1 MENNLWIAGYSALVT
16 GIITFMVPGTV
27 MMKRR
32 ARNAVEK
39 ATYYDDLCSIKNHK
53 GFMKDAG
60 QLLRDRTGQMAFAY
74 IDIDN
79 FRMINSVYS
88 FQYGN
93 EVLVRLSEAI
103 REVFGDEALVGR
115 FSGDAFGVLC
125 HCRSCEDITGR
136 IHQLQAK
143 VNQKC
148 HEGKDLVLAC
158 GIHFISDEESQ
169 LDIIFDKANIA
180 RRSVKNLSN
189 TIFSVY
195 DEDYGKK
202 LHEENVLTEEI
213 KEALKKKSFDV
224 YYQPKF
230 EFAQR
235 KIVASEAL
243 IRWEHKEKGFIS
255 PATFIPVAEKTQLIV
270 EIGRFVFDR
279 VCSDIRRWSDD
290 GMTLLPVSVNI
301 SRIELLQEGL
311 MDFIKATVEKYGV
324 DYSLIEIEI
333 TETAAVADYDR
344 IEGILREIKSLGM
357 SISIDD
363 FGAGYSSLG
372 CLNKLHVDTLKIDR
386 SLITDLSCEN
396 KGRKILQGMIELS
409 KNLELKTICEGI
421 ETEDQFN
428 TLEMFNCDYGQGFL
442 FARPMKEADFRR
454 MLIS

>member
-1 MENNLWIAGYSALVT
+1 M
-16 GIITFMVPGTV
+16 
-27 MMKRR
+27 
-32 ARNAVEK
+32 
-39 ATYYDDLCSIKNHK
+39 
-53 GFMKDAG
+53 
-60 QLLRDRTGQMAFAY
+60 
-74 IDIDN
+74 
-79 FRMINSVYS
+79 
-88 FQYGN
+88 
-93 EVLVRLSEAI
+93 
-103 REVFGDEALVGR
+103 
-115 FSGDAFGVLC
+115 
-125 HCRSCEDITGR
+125 
-136 IHQLQAK
+136 
-143 VNQKC
+143 
-148 HEGKDLVLAC
+148 
-158 GIHFISDEESQ
+158 
-169 LDIIFDKANIA
+169 
-180 RRSVKNLSN
+180 
-189 TIFSVY
+189 
-195 DEDYGKK
+195 
-202 LHEENVLTEEI
+202 
-213 KEALKKKSFDV
+213 
-224 YYQPKF
+224 
-230 EFAQR
+230 
-235 KIVASEAL
+235 
-243 IRWEHKEKGFIS
+243 
-255 PATFIPVAEKTQLIV
+255 
-270 EIGRFVFDR
+270 FDR

>member
-27 MMKRR
+27 MMKHR

-60 QLLRDRTGQMAFAY
+60 QLLSDRTGQMAFAY

-103 REVFGDEALVGR
+103 REVFGEDALIGR

-136 IHQLQAK
+136 IHELQAK

-189 TIFSVY
+189 TICSVY

-243 IRWEHKEKGFIS
+243 IRWEHKAKVFPASYGWLFWSSRDAQADRNRRFFRAASGIS
-255 PATFIPVAEKTQLIV
+255 RPCDDKRTFYTLYRMQGILQQGPVAQDILH
-270 EIGRFVFDR
+270 GHLCYGR
-279 VCSDIRRWSDD
+279 VC
-290 GMTLLPVSVNI
+290 
-301 SRIELLQEGL
+301 
-311 MDFIKATVEKYGV
+311 
-324 DYSLIEIEI
+324 
-333 TETAAVADYDR
+333 AV
-344 IEGILREIKSLGM
+344 
-357 SISIDD
+357 
-363 FGAGYSSLG
+363 
-372 CLNKLHVDTLKIDR
+372 
-386 SLITDLSCEN
+386 
-396 KGRKILQGMIELS
+396 
-409 KNLELKTICEGI
+409 
-421 ETEDQFN
+421 
-428 TLEMFNCDYGQGFL
+428 
-442 FARPMKEADFRR
+442 
-454 MLIS
+454 